1 MALPALNNKNAI
13 GNLSLDDKS
22 QILTSLV
29 QSGKL
34 QLVNYGAINLN
45 QNVTS
50 NATATKENS
59 SNYFGEAMVRALEN
73 IKGLLFDLNNN
84 ILRYIETTS
93 TSQQVTQN
101 LLESK
106 AKDIEVTKT
115 AGGIGIGKENLEK
128 FYKIFESM
136 NNGILKL
143 SEGVG
148 IGGTFGTGKGF
159 LGSLLGSLLPKL
171 LKGFLFGAAGAGIY
185 KAIDW
190 LDDREMNNSPWEK
203 AKKFAKDTLGLE
215 FEEEGENQEQRTAEQ
230 TGTGTT
236 PTTGTQTETR
246 SQQTSPGAGTTP
258 TGRLVQVAE
267 KFEGMTEKANKKE
280 LEAFF
285 KTNLGS
291 GFGISEA
298 WCATFVNSV
307 LSANGYKKSKSVK
320 SAKSFLTYGEAVNL
334 NDAKPGDIAVFNRGT
349 DKNKGHVG
357 FVVSLDGNMITIIGG
372 NQGTKGGGGVTRSTR
387 NTKKKNH
394 ELVAIRRPT
403 EKESESAYKEPSL
416 PQTPQTTP
424 VQQNETP
431 KLADDIKKKG
441 VTAQQQNVPSEIEEE
456 EEQEETSEKVQ
467 EDPSLKKET
476 ATKETATQS
485 NEKKVFDFFVSK
497 GFTKEQAAGIT
508 GSLKIESPTFNPNQK
523 QKGGGPGRGIAQ
535 WSVDGPRF
543 KELKARKGDK
553 WNTLNGQLEYIYEEI
568 TGQTKHKEYGNV
580 YKGIKSAKS
589 AKEATEIWTKEYEK
603 AGKENMTQRISAAEG
618 ILKKYSIGS
627 TETELAQ
634 ETPSTGDAAK
644 PKGQQTDTEEQ
655 PKEKTLVDTLKDAF
669 GSTLEN
675 ITKPGN
681 IKSVV
686 DEGLYQGL
694 SAIGEGFT
702 FAGVEGFDNSR
713 LRKLKKPEETIDEKI
728 VRKATDSS
736 RPEETIDEKIV
747 RKATEFFRPE
757 ETIDEKIVR
766 KATDSSRPEETID
779 EKIVRK
785 ATEFFRP
792 EETAN
797 LQPNVKEELSGKR
810 LEETTKNNESLKES
824 KMEAIKA
831 PQESQAPNINVNA
844 PVSGGNGGGDD
855 FAAGGI
861 SKMDVRDSV
870 LHQMQY
876 RKGSSSAL
884 V

>member
-1 MALPALNNKNAI
+1 MALPALNNQNAI

-84 ILRYIETTS
+84 ILRYIETTT

-106 AKDIEVTKT
+106 AKDMEVTKT
-115 AGGIGIGKENLEK
+115 EGGIGIGKENLEK

-159 LGSLLGSLLPKL
+159 LGSLLTSLLPKL

-230 TGTGTT
+230 NTSGSNTTSGPTNAGRNTTNQGTPGTVTTQETPGTATRTTAGAGTSAQTATRKRFGSINDPNIATESDLTGLKFTEHKGLSVKEEKQILKSLAQRLQYIRKKLGGKSLTIFSGYRPEWYNRKTRGAAKDSQHIQRKAVDVSKQSIGSKKDQILFVKSAVEAGIGGIGFYDTFIHIDIRPRNGGRISRWNVDKIPKEALDIINNPNNYTMDGSFDEERGESTHQEPEENKDTNTT
-236 PTTGTQTETR
+236 PTANVDNKPT
-246 SQQTSPGAGTTP
+246 TSNVPTPTNKGKEISEKGTTASP
-258 TGRLVQVAE
+258 E
-267 KFEGMTEKANKKE
+267 YE
-280 LEAFF
+280 
-285 KTNLGS
+285 
-291 GFGISEA
+291 
-298 WCATFVNSV
+298 
-307 LSANGYKKSKSVK
+307 
-320 SAKSFLTYGEAVNL
+320 
-334 NDAKPGDIAVFNRGT
+334 D
-349 DKNKGHVG
+349 
-357 FVVSLDGNMITIIGG
+357 
-372 NQGTKGGGGVTRSTR
+372 
-387 NTKKKNH
+387 
-394 ELVAIRRPT
+394 
-403 EKESESAYKEPSL
+403 
-416 PQTPQTTP
+416 
-424 VQQNETP
+424 
-431 KLADDIKKKG
+431 
-441 VTAQQQNVPSEIEEE
+441 
-456 EEQEETSEKVQ
+456 EQEEVGEEILTESTTKTKQQTATKE
-467 EDPSLKKET
+467 ET

-485 NEKKVFDFFVSK
+485 NEKKVFDFFVNK

-523 QKGGGPGRGIAQ
+523 QKSGGPGRGIAQ

-543 KELKARKGDK
+543 KELKARKGNK

-580 YKGIKSAKS
+580 YKNIKSAKS

-634 ETPSTGDAAK
+634 ETPNTGDAAK
-644 PKGQQTDTEEQ
+644 PKEQQTDTEEQ
-655 PKEKTLVDTLKDAF
+655 PKEKTLVDTIKDAF

-713 LRKLKKPEETIDEKI
+713 LRKLKKPEETTDEKI
-728 VRKATDSS
+728 VRM
-736 RPEETIDEKIV
+736 
-747 RKATEFFRPE
+747 
-757 ETIDEKIVR
+757 
-766 KATDSSRPEETID
+766 
-779 EKIVRK
+779 

-797 LQPNVKEELSGKR
+797 LQSNVTEELSGKR
-810 LEETTKNNESLKES
+810 LEETTKNNESLKEA

-831 PQESQAPNINVNA
+831 PQEPQAPNINVNA

>member
-50 NATATKENS
+50 NATTTKENS

-84 ILRYIETTS
+84 ILRYIETTT

-106 AKDIEVTKT
+106 AKDMEVTKT
-115 AGGIGIGKENLEK
+115 EGGVGIGKENLEK

-159 LGSLLGSLLPKL
+159 LGSLLESLLPKL

-766 KATDSSRPEETID
+766 KAT
-779 EKIVRK
+779 
-785 ATEFFRP
+785 EFFRQ

>member
-1 MALPALNNKNAI
+1 MALPALNNQNAI

-34 QLVNYGAINLN
+34 QLVNYGAINFN
-45 QNVTS
+45 QNINS

-73 IKGLLFDLNNN
+73 IKDILFDLNNN
-84 ILRYIETTS
+84 ILRYIETTA

-106 AKDIEVTKT
+106 AKDLEVTKT
-115 AGGIGIGKENLEK
+115 DGGIGIGKENLEK

-148 IGGTFGTGKGF
+148 DISFGSGKGF
-159 LGSLLGSLLPKL
+159 LGSLLSSLLPKL

-215 FEEEGENQEQRTAEQ
+215 FEEGGENQEQRTAEQ
-230 TGTGTT
+230 TNTGTT
-236 PTTGTQTETR
+236 PTTGTQTGT
-246 SQQTSPGAGTTP
+246 STQQTSSGAGTTP

-291 GFGISEA
+291 DFGVSEA

-372 NQGTKGGGGVTRSTR
+372 NQGTKGGGGVTKSTR
-387 NTKKKNH
+387 NIKKKNQ

-403 EKESESAYKEPSL
+403 DKESESAYKEPNL

-431 KLADDIKKKG
+431 KLEGDIKKKG
-441 VTAQQQNVPSEIEEE
+441 VTATQQNIPTQIEEE
-456 EEQEETSEKVQ
+456 EEQEETTEKVQ

-508 GSLKIESPTFNPNQK
+508 GSLKIESPRFNPNQK

-543 KELKARKGDK
+543 KELKNRKGDK

-580 YKGIKSAKS
+580 YKDIKSAKS
-589 AKEATEIWTKEYEK
+589 AKEATQIWTKEYEK
-603 AGKENMTQRISAAEG
+603 SGKENMTQRISAAEG

-627 TETELAQ
+627 AETELAQ
-634 ETPSTGDAAK
+634 EGTQNTGDAAK
-644 PKGQQTDTEEQ
+644 PKQQTAPEEQ
-655 PKEKTLVDTLKDAF
+655 TKDFSFVDTLTEAF

-681 IKSVV
+681 IKSVI
-686 DEGLYQGL
+686 DEGLYEGL

-713 LRKLKKPEETIDEKI
+713 LRKLKKPEET
-728 VRKATDSS
+728 S
-736 RPEETIDEKIV
+736 
-747 RKATEFFRPE
+747 
-757 ETIDEKIVR
+757 
-766 KATDSSRPEETID
+766 
-779 EKIVRK
+779 
-785 ATEFFRP
+785 
-792 EETAN
+792 N
-797 LQPNVKEELSGKR
+797 LQPNITEELSGKR
-810 LEETTKNNESLKES
+810 LEETTKNNESLKEA
-824 KMEAIKA
+824 KTEATKIS
-831 PQESQAPNINVNA
+831 QEPQAPNINVNA
-844 PVSGGNGGGDD
+844 PVSGKSGGGDD

-861 SKMDVRDSV
+861 SKMDVRDSA
-870 LHQMQY
+870 LIQMQY

>member
-1 MALPALNNKNAI
+1 MALPALNNQNAI

-84 ILRYIETTS
+84 ILRYIETTT

-106 AKDIEVTKT
+106 AKDMEVTKT
-115 AGGIGIGKENLEK
+115 EGGIGIGKENLEK

-143 SEGVG
+143 SGG
-148 IGGTFGTGKGF
+148 IGGIGDIG
-159 LGSLLGSLLPKL
+159 LGLESGGLSKLLPYILPKL
-171 LKGFLFGAAGAGIY
+171 LKLFLFGTAGAAGLEVGDITR
-185 KAIDW
+185 KV
-190 LDDREMNNSPWEK
+190 LNNFGSG
-203 AKKFAKDTLGLE
+203 ASND
-215 FEEEGENQEQRTAEQ
+215 
-230 TGTGTT
+230 
-236 PTTGTQTETR
+236 TETGNI
-246 SQQTSPGAGTTP
+246 SKINAKSPGDGVVFNGDVPTIPSDKSYNKETTNQTSSRSATTP

-267 KFEGMTEKANKKE
+267 KFEGMTENANKKE

-387 NTKKKNH
+387 NTKKKDH

-431 KLADDIKKKG
+431 KLEDDIKKKG
-441 VTAQQQNVPSEIEEE
+441 ITAQQQNVPSEIEEE
-456 EEQEETSEKVQ
+456 EEQEETSERVQ

-523 QKGGGPGRGIAQ
+523 QKGGGQGRGIAQ

-543 KELKARKGDK
+543 KELKSRKGDK

-580 YKGIKSAKS
+580 YKDIKSAKS

-644 PKGQQTDTEEQ
+644 PKEQQTDTEEQ
-655 PKEKTLVDTLKDAF
+655 PKEKTLVDTIKDAF

-713 LRKLKKPEETIDEKI
+713 LRKLKKPKETTDEKI
-728 VRKATDSS
+728 GRMTTDSS

-747 RKATEFFRPE
+747 RM
-757 ETIDEKIVR
+757 
-766 KATDSSRPEETID
+766 
-779 EKIVRK
+779 

-797 LQPNVKEELSGKR
+797 LQPNIKEELSGKR

-831 PQESQAPNINVNA
+831 PQEPQAPNINVNA